1 MPTQRFILDQRQRTA
16 VAVCRNNAATSMPL
30 LEKFRFSE
38 NLTKVFPAAND
49 IFELDHQSTIL
60 EKEEITVS
68 NVQSMIKE
76 LNKGKLPDQLKFF
89 SGEEKEENLLKTK
102 HIKMLVC

>member
-38 NLTKVFPAAND
+38 NLTKYF
-49 IFELDHQSTIL
+49 L
-60 EKEEITVS
+60 KR
-68 NVQSMIKE
+68 MKY
-76 LNKGKLPDQLKFF
+76 LNWIINQQF
-89 SGEEKEENLLKTK
+89 
-102 HIKMLVC
+102 